1 VSEAQKLRDKASYV
15 RVMALTVTDEHA
27 RASLEAL
34 ADELEQQALDREG
47 QEQEQG
53 SKNYPASR
61 SDTP

>member
-1 VSEAQKLRDKASYV
+1 MASTVS
-15 RVMALTVTDEHA
+15 DEHA

-53 SKNYPASR
+53 SQIYPASR

>member
-1 VSEAQKLRDKASYV
+1 MSETQRLRDKASHV
-15 RVMALTVTDEHA
+15 RVMASTVSDEHA

-53 SKNYPASR
+53 SQIYPASR